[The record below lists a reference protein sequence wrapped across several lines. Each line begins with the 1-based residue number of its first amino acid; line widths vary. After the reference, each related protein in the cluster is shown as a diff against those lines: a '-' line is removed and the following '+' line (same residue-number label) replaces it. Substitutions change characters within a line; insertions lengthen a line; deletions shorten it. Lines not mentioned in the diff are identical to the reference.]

1 MSKDQELKR
10 RDFITTTLAGGL
22 GLGLF
27 IFSGVGEVLAATTRK
42 QTSKV
47 EPEEA
52 KVGKLKNLTIE
63 KGKKPPKC
71 QRKRNPKCGGT
82 FIAH

>member
-1 MSKDQELKR
+1 MAKDQDMKR
-10 RDFITTTLAGGL
+10 RDFISSTLAGGL

-27 IFSGVGEVLAATTRK
+27 ILSGAGEVLAATARK
-42 QTSKV
+42 SVESKV
-47 EPEEA
+47 EPEES
-52 KVGKLKNLTIE
+52 KVGKLKDLELE

-71 QRKRNPKCGGT
+71 QKKKNTKCGM

>member
-1 MSKDQELKR
+1 MAKDQDMKR
-10 RDFITTTLAGGL
+10 RDFISSTLAGGL

-27 IFSGVGEVLAATTRK
+27 ILSGAGEVLAAPPK
-42 QTSKV
+42 KSSKV
-47 EPEEA
+47 EPEES
-52 KVGKLKNLTIE
+52 KVGNLKDLTVE

-71 QRKRNPKCGGT
+71 QKKKSTKCGM

>member
-1 MSKDQELKR
+1 MAKDQDIKR
-10 RDFITTTLAGGL
+10 RDFITSTLAGGL

-27 IFSGVGEVLAATTRK
+27 ILSGAGEVFAAPPK
-42 QTSKV
+42 KTSKV
-47 EPEEA
+47 EPDEA
-52 KVGKLKNLTIE
+52 KVGKLKDLTIE